1 MDVCRIIKADI
12 TVKVGEI
19 ITTSKFERKYSEGR
33 AKAESLLEDI
43 RKCECPE
50 MLGRKNSL
58 FVFPNDDKLEE
69 RIFHWV
75 STYAPNP
82 TSSCQVYLLD
92 LEVDKVEWHDS
103 ICYEDLY
110 FLLNGM
116 KYGMRDITL
125 TKEILGFYYWK
136 GKCDVSGITT
146 EGLVEKGIVSKIT
159 PYVVTH
165 TKIDKLTVK

>member
-12 TVKVGEI
+12 SVKVGEI

-43 RKCECPE
+43 RKRECLE

-69 RIFHWV
+69 RIFHWA

-103 ICYEDLY
+103 SFYEDLF
-110 FLLNGM
+110 FLLNGR
-116 KYGMRDITL
+116 KYGMRDRTSTADSL
-125 TKEILGFYYWK
+125 CSKYWSELS
-136 GKCDVSGITT
+136 DISEITT
-146 EGLVEKGIVSKIT
+146 EGLIEKGIISKIT

-165 TKIDKLTVK
+165 NKIEKIGD

>member
-12 TVKVGEI
+12 SVKVGEI
-19 ITTSKFERKYSEGR
+19 ITTSKFERIYSEGR

-43 RKCECPE
+43 RKRECLE

-69 RIFHWV
+69 RIFHRA

-103 ICYEDLY
+103 SFYEDLF
-110 FLLNGM
+110 FLLNGR
-116 KYGMRDITL
+116 KYGMRDRTTTADTL
-125 TKEILGFYYWK
+125 CSKYWSELS
-136 GKCDVSGITT
+136 DISEITT
-146 EGLVEKGIVSKIT
+146 EGLIEKGIISKIT

-165 TKIDKLTVK
+165 NKIEKIGD

>member
-12 TVKVGEI
+12 SVKVGEI
-19 ITTSKFERKYSEGR
+19 ITTSKFERKYSEER

-43 RKCECPE
+43 RKRECPE

-69 RIFHWV
+69 RIFHWA
-75 STYAPNP
+75 STYAHNP

-103 ICYEDLY
+103 RYYEDLY

-116 KYGMRDITL
+116 KYGMRDRTSAAELLCSDYWRGMSDIS
-125 TKEILGFYYWK
+125 EIA
-136 GKCDVSGITT
+136 T
-146 EGLVEKGIVSKIT
+146 EGLIEKGVVSKIT
-159 PYVVTH
+159 SYIVTH
-165 TKIDKLTVK
+165 NKIEKIGD